1 MQGKKAR
8 SKLGLSVKDNFQLN
22 TPRIVHF
29 NEIFPS
35 SVGEKNHRL
44 GIFLYGKNNCKT
56 S

>member
-8 SKLGLSVKDNFQLN
+8 SELGLSVKDNFQLN

-29 NEIFPS
+29 NEIFQS
-35 SVGEKNHRL
+35 SVGEKKISNRHL
-44 GIFLYGKNNCKT
+44 STWKKYCKT